1 MSQLVWFRTDLRVH
15 DHPALHAAAE
25 RGPVTAVFLLSPAQW
40 QEHDEAAVKVDFWLR
55 NLAELGKVLQV
66 LGIPLLIRTAE
77 RWAQAPQV
85 LLELAQELSLDQL
98 HFNDE
103 YGLNEAAR
111 DEATAQAFAEA
122 GLKVHRYLDQTL
134 FAPGTVLTKS
144 GGYFKVFGQFKKTC
158 LSRLEMG
165 LPTPLSA
172 PRKQKSPSTPADTL
186 PDTID
191 GFAAISAELKKL
203 WPAGET
209 AARERLQAF
218 IRDDL
223 DDYHQARDIPSEPGT
238 SQLSAYLNAGV
249 LSPRQ
254 CLHAAVEANRGQ
266 LSGGSQGATTWITE
280 LLWREFYRHVLV
292 GYPWVSRHQPF
303 NRELAALP
311 WRDDPAGLAAWQQGR
326 TGIPII
332 DAAMRQLLQTGWM
345 HNRMRMLTAMF
356 LCKNLLIDWRE
367 GERWFMRHLIDGD
380 LASNNGGWQWSASTG
395 TDSVPYFRVF
405 NPHTQALK
413 IDARGDYVR
422 TWVPELAALKGK
434 AVHTPGARYF
444 SPLVDLGESRE
455 RALAAYRGMA
465 RKKTETQ
472 KPD

>member
-1 MSQLVWFRTDLRVH
+1 MSQLVWFRTDLRTH

-25 RGPVTAVFLLSPAQW
+25 QGQVVAVFLLSPAQW
-40 QEHDEAAVKVDFWLR
+40 REHDEAAVKVDFWLR
-55 NLAELGKVLQV
+55 NLAKLRETLKT
-66 LGIPLLIRTAE
+66 LGIPLLIRRAE
-77 RWAQAPQV
+77 RWEQAPQV
-85 LLELAQELSLDQL
+85 LLDLAREQGLEHL

-103 YGLNEAAR
+103 YGVNEAAR
-111 DEATAQAFAEA
+111 DDAVAEA
-122 GLKVHRYLDQTL
+122 FEQAGLAAHRYLDQTL

-144 GGYFKVFGQFKKTC
+144 GGYFKVFGQFRKTC
-158 LSRLEMG
+158 LARLETG
-165 LPTPLSA
+165 LPMPLPA
-172 PRKQKSPSTPADTL
+172 PDRQQAATIQADEL
-186 PDTID
+186 PTGVD
-191 GFAAISAELKKL
+191 GFAETSPEVRQL
-203 WPAGET
+203 WPAGEE
-209 AARERLQAF
+209 AALQRLEAF

-223 DDYHQARDIPSEPGT
+223 ENYHQARDIPFEPGT

-249 LSPRQ
+249 LTPRQ
-254 CLHAAVEANRGQ
+254 CLQAAVNVNDGL
-266 LSGGSQGATTWITE
+266 LSGGRQGAATWITE

-292 GYPWVSRHQPF
+292 GYPWVSRNQPF
-303 NRELAALP
+303 NRDLAALP
-311 WRDDPAGLAAWQQGR
+311 WRDDPEGLAAWQQGR
-326 TGIPII
+326 TGIPLI

-405 NPHTQALK
+405 NPHTQAMK

-422 TWVPELAALKGK
+422 TWVPELAGLRGK
-434 AVHTPGARYF
+434 AVHTPGEHYLP
-444 SPLVDLGESRE
+444 PLVELGESRQ
-455 RALAAYRGMA
+455 RALATYRGMA
-465 RKKTETQ
+465 RKAETK

>member
-1 MSQLVWFRTDLRVH
+1 MSQLVWFRTDLRTH

-25 RGPVTAVFLLSPAQW
+25 QGQVVAVFLLSPAQW
-40 QEHDEAAVKVDFWLR
+40 REHDEAAVKVDFWLR
-55 NLAELGKVLQV
+55 NLAKLRETLKT
-66 LGIPLLIRTAE
+66 LGIPLLIRRAE
-77 RWAQAPQV
+77 RWEQAPQV
-85 LLELAQELSLDQL
+85 LLDLAREQGLEHL

-103 YGLNEAAR
+103 YGVNEAAR
-111 DEATAQAFAEA
+111 DDAVAEA
-122 GLKVHRYLDQTL
+122 FEQAGLAAHRYLDQTL

-144 GGYFKVFGQFKKTC
+144 GGYFKVFGQFRKTC
-158 LSRLEMG
+158 LARLETG
-165 LPTPLSA
+165 LPMPLPA
-172 PRKQKSPSTPADTL
+172 PDRQQAATIQADEL
-186 PDTID
+186 PTGVD
-191 GFAAISAELKKL
+191 GFAETSPEVRQL
-203 WPAGET
+203 WPAGEE
-209 AARERLQAF
+209 AALQRLEAF

-223 DDYHQARDIPSEPGT
+223 EDYHQARDIPFEPGT

-249 LSPRQ
+249 LTPRQ
-254 CLHAAVEANRGQ
+254 CLQAAVNANDGL
-266 LSGGSQGATTWITE
+266 LSGGRQGAATWITE

-292 GYPWVSRHQPF
+292 GYPWVSRNQPF
-303 NRELAALP
+303 NRDLAALP
-311 WRDDPAGLAAWQQGR
+311 WRDDPEGLAAWQQGR
-326 TGIPII
+326 TGIPLI

-405 NPHTQALK
+405 NPHTQAMK

-422 TWVPELAALKGK
+422 TWVPELAGLRGK
-434 AVHTPGARYF
+434 AVHTPGERYLP
-444 SPLVDLGESRE
+444 PLVDLGESRQ
-455 RALAAYRGMA
+455 RALATYRGMA
-465 RKKTETQ
+465 RKAETK

>member
-55 NLAELGKVLQV
+55 NLAELGKALQA

-165 LPTPLSA
+165 LPTPLPP
-172 PRKQKSPSTPADTL
+172 PRQQPSPGTAADTL

-191 GFAAISAELKKL
+191 GFAATSAELKKL

-311 WRDDPAGLAAWQQGR
+311 WRDDPEGLAAWQQGR

-434 AVHTPGARYF
+434 AVHTPGARYL

-465 RKKTETQ
+465 RKRTETQ

>member
-1 MSQLVWFRTDLRVH
+1 MSGLVWFRTDLRH
-15 DHPALHAAAE
+15 LDHPALHAAVE
-25 RGPVTAVFLLSPAQW
+25 QGPVIAVFLVSPAQW
-40 QEHDEAAVKVDFWLR
+40 QAHDEAPVKVDFWLR
-55 NLAELGKVLQV
+55 NLAELGKTLKA
-66 LGIPLLIRTAE
+66 LGIPLLVRKAATWE
-77 RWAQAPQV
+77 QAPQV
-85 LLELAQELSLDQL
+85 LLDLAREVEAQHLY
-98 HFNDE
+98 FNDE

-111 DEATAQAFAEA
+111 DEAVTQAFDTA
-122 GLKVHRYLDQTL
+122 GLVVHRYLDQTL

-158 LSRLEMG
+158 LARLETG
-165 LPTPLSA
+165 LPTPLPA
-172 PRKQKSPSTPADTL
+172 PGKQQKAALQSDEL
-186 PDTID
+186 PTRID
-191 GFAAISAELKKL
+191 GFAEPVAEVRQL
-203 WPAGET
+203 WPAGEQ
-209 AARERLQAF
+209 AALQRLATF

-254 CLHAAVEANRGQ
+254 CLQAAVEANGGR
-266 LSGGSQGATTWITE
+266 LSGGSQGAATWITE

-311 WRDDPAGLAAWQQGR
+311 WRDDPDGLAAWQQGR

-332 DAAMRQLLQTGWM
+332 DAAMRQLQQTGWM

-367 GERWFMRHLIDGD
+367 GERWFMRHLVDGD

-405 NPHTQALK
+405 NPQTQALK

-422 TWVPELAALKGK
+422 TWVPELAELKGK
-434 AVHTPGARYF
+434 AVHTPGARYLT
-444 SPLVDLGESRE
+444 PLVDLGESRQ

-465 RKKTETQ
+465 RKTAKK

>member
-1 MSQLVWFRTDLRVH
+1 MSQLVWFRTDLRTH

-25 RGPVTAVFLLSPAQW
+25 QGQVVAVFLLSPAQW
-40 QEHDEAAVKVDFWLR
+40 REHDEAAVKVDFWLR
-55 NLAELGKVLQV
+55 NLAKLRETLKT
-66 LGIPLLIRTAE
+66 LGIPLLIRRTE
-77 RWAQAPQV
+77 RWEQAPQV
-85 LLELAQELSLDQL
+85 LLDLAREQGLEHL

-103 YGLNEAAR
+103 YGVNEAAR
-111 DEATAQAFAEA
+111 DDAVAEA
-122 GLKVHRYLDQTL
+122 FEQAGLAAHRYLDQTL

-144 GGYFKVFGQFKKTC
+144 GGYFKVFGQFRKTC
-158 LSRLEMG
+158 LARLETG
-165 LPTPLSA
+165 LPMPLPA
-172 PRKQKSPSTPADTL
+172 PDRQQAATIQADEL
-186 PDTID
+186 PTGVD
-191 GFAAISAELKKL
+191 GFAETSPEVRQL
-203 WPAGET
+203 WPAGEE
-209 AARERLQAF
+209 AALQRLEAF

-223 DDYHQARDIPSEPGT
+223 EDYHQARDIPFEPGT

-249 LSPRQ
+249 LTPRQ
-254 CLHAAVEANRGQ
+254 CLQAAVNANDGL
-266 LSGGSQGATTWITE
+266 LSGGRQGAATWITE

-292 GYPWVSRHQPF
+292 GYPWVSRNQPF
-303 NRELAALP
+303 NRDLAALP
-311 WRDDPAGLAAWQQGR
+311 WRDDPEGLAAWQQGR
-326 TGIPII
+326 TGIPLI

-405 NPHTQALK
+405 NPHTQAMK

-422 TWVPELAALKGK
+422 TWVPELAGLRGK
-434 AVHTPGARYF
+434 AVHTPGERYLP
-444 SPLVDLGESRE
+444 PLVDLGESRQ
-455 RALAAYRGMA
+455 RALATYRGMA
-465 RKKTETQ
+465 RKAETK

>member
-1 MSQLVWFRTDLRVH
+1 MSQLVWFRTDLRTH

-25 RGPVTAVFLLSPAQW
+25 QGQVVAVFLLSPAQW

-55 NLAELGKVLQV
+55 NLDKLRETLKT
-66 LGIPLLIRTAE
+66 LGIPLLIRRAE
-77 RWAQAPQV
+77 RWEQAPQV
-85 LLELAQELSLDQL
+85 LLDLAREQGLEHL

-103 YGLNEAAR
+103 YGVNEAAR
-111 DEATAQAFAEA
+111 DDAVAEA
-122 GLKVHRYLDQTL
+122 FEQAGLAAHRYLDQTL

-144 GGYFKVFGQFKKTC
+144 GGYFKVFGQFRKTC
-158 LSRLEMG
+158 LARLETG
-165 LPTPLSA
+165 LPMPLPA
-172 PRKQKSPSTPADTL
+172 PDRQQAATIQADEL
-186 PDTID
+186 PTGVE
-191 GFAAISAELKKL
+191 GFAETSLEVRQL
-203 WPAGET
+203 WPAGEE
-209 AARERLQAF
+209 AALQRLEAF

-223 DDYHQARDIPSEPGT
+223 EDYHQARDIPFEPGT

-249 LSPRQ
+249 LTPRQ
-254 CLHAAVEANRGQ
+254 CLQAAVNANDGL
-266 LSGGSQGATTWITE
+266 LSGGRQGAATWITE

-292 GYPWVSRHQPF
+292 GYPWVSRKQPF
-303 NRELAALP
+303 NRDLAALP
-311 WRDDPAGLAAWQQGR
+311 WRDDPEGLAAWQQGR
-326 TGIPII
+326 TGIPLI

-405 NPHTQALK
+405 NPHTQAMK

-422 TWVPELAALKGK
+422 TWVPELAELRGK
-434 AVHTPGARYF
+434 AVHTPGERYLP
-444 SPLVDLGESRE
+444 PLVDLGESRQ
-455 RALAAYRGMA
+455 RALATYRGMA
-465 RKKTETQ
+465 RKAETK

>member
-1 MSQLVWFRTDLRVH
+1 MSQLVWFRTDLRTL

-25 RGPVTAVFLLSPAQW
+25 QGPVVAVFLLSPAQW

-55 NLAELGKVLQV
+55 NLAELGKTLGS
-66 LGIPLLIRTAE
+66 LGIPLLVRSAE
-77 RWAQAPQV
+77 RWKQAPQV
-85 LLELAQELSLDQL
+85 LLELARELDLEHL

-103 YGLNEAAR
+103 YGVNEAAR
-111 DEATAQAFAEA
+111 DDAVAEA
-122 GLKVHRYLDQTL
+122 FEAAGLTAHRYLDQTL

-144 GGYFKVFGQFKKTC
+144 GGYFKVFGQFRKTC
-158 LSRLEMG
+158 LARLETG
-165 LPTPLSA
+165 LPTPLPA
-172 PRKQKSPSTPADTL
+172 PGKQKKSLVQADDL
-186 PDTID
+186 PTSVA
-191 GFAAISAELKKL
+191 GFAAISPEVQQL
-203 WPAGET
+203 WPAGEE
-209 AARERLQAF
+209 AALQRLQAF
-218 IRDDL
+218 IQDDL
-223 DDYHQARDIPSEPGT
+223 EDYHQARDIPSTPGT

-249 LSPRQ
+249 LTPRQ
-254 CLHAAVEANRGQ
+254 CLQAAVRANDGL
-266 LSGGSQGATTWITE
+266 LSGGKQGAATWITE

-303 NRELAALP
+303 NRDLAALP
-311 WRDDPAGLAAWQQGR
+311 WRNDREGLDAWQQGR

-367 GERWFMRHLIDGD
+367 GERWFMQHLIDGD

-422 TWVPELAALKGK
+422 TWIPELADLKGK
-434 AVHTPGARYF
+434 AVHTPGGRYLT
-444 SPLVDLGESRE
+444 PLVDLGESRQ

-465 RKKTETQ
+465 RKTETK

>member
-1 MSQLVWFRTDLRVH
+1 MSQLVWFRTDLRTH

-25 RGPVTAVFLLSPAQW
+25 QGQVVAVFLLSPAQW

-55 NLAELGKVLQV
+55 NLAKLRETLKT
-66 LGIPLLIRTAE
+66 LGIPLLIRRAE
-77 RWAQAPQV
+77 RWEQAPQV
-85 LLELAQELSLDQL
+85 LLDLAREQGLEHL

-103 YGLNEAAR
+103 YGVNEAAR
-111 DEATAQAFAEA
+111 DDAVAEAFEEA
-122 GLKVHRYLDQTL
+122 GLTAHRYLDQTL

-144 GGYFKVFGQFKKTC
+144 GGYFKVFGQFRKTC
-158 LSRLEMG
+158 LARLETG
-165 LPTPLSA
+165 LPMPLPA
-172 PRKQKSPSTPADTL
+172 PDRQQAFTIQADEL
-186 PDTID
+186 PTGVD
-191 GFAAISAELKKL
+191 GFAETSLEVRQL
-203 WPAGET
+203 WPAGEE
-209 AARERLQAF
+209 AALQRLEAF

-223 DDYHQARDIPSEPGT
+223 EDYHQARDIPFEPGT

-249 LSPRQ
+249 LTPRQ
-254 CLHAAVEANRGQ
+254 CLQAAVNVNDGL
-266 LSGGSQGATTWITE
+266 LSGGRQGAATWITE

-292 GYPWVSRHQPF
+292 GYPWVSRNQPF
-303 NRELAALP
+303 NRDLAALP
-311 WRDDPAGLAAWQQGR
+311 WRDDPEGLAAWQQGR
-326 TGIPII
+326 TGIPLI

-405 NPHTQALK
+405 NPHTQAMK

-422 TWVPELAALKGK
+422 TWVPELAGLRGK
-434 AVHTPGARYF
+434 AVHTPGERYLP
-444 SPLVDLGESRE
+444 PLVDLGESRQ
-455 RALAAYRGMA
+455 RALATYRGMA
-465 RKKTETQ
+465 RKAETK

>member
-1 MSQLVWFRTDLRVH
+1 MSSLVWFRTDLRH
-15 DHPALHAAAE
+15 LDHPALHAAAE
-25 RGPVTAVFLLSPAQW
+25 QGPVTAVFLVSPAQW
-40 QEHDEAAVKVDFWLR
+40 QAHDEAPVKVDFWLR
-55 NLAELGKVLQV
+55 NLAELGKALKA
-66 LGIPLLIRTAE
+66 LGIPLLVRTADTWE
-77 RWAQAPQV
+77 QAPRV
-85 LLELAQELSLDQL
+85 LLDLAREVEAQHLY
-98 HFNDE
+98 FNDE

-111 DEATAQAFAEA
+111 DEAVTQAFDAA
-122 GLKVHRYLDQTL
+122 GFATHRYLDQTL

-158 LSRLEMG
+158 LARLETG
-165 LPTPLSA
+165 LPRPLPA
-172 PRKQKSPSTPADTL
+172 PGKQPKAARRSDDL
-186 PDTID
+186 PTRID
-191 GFAAISAELKKL
+191 GFAEPAAELRRL
-203 WPAGET
+203 WPAGEQ
-209 AARERLQAF
+209 AALQRLKTF

-223 DDYHQARDIPSEPGT
+223 DDYHQARDIPSVPGT

-254 CLHAAVEANRGQ
+254 CLQAAVAANGGR
-266 LSGGSQGATTWITE
+266 LSGGSQGAATWITE

-292 GYPWVSRHQPF
+292 GYPRVSRHQPF

-311 WRDDPAGLAAWQQGR
+311 WRDDPDGLAAWQQGR
-326 TGIPII
+326 TGIPLI
-332 DAAMRQLLQTGWM
+332 DAAMRQLQQTGWM

-405 NPHTQALK
+405 NPQTQALK

-422 TWVPELAALKGK
+422 TWVPELTELKGK
-434 AVHTPGARYF
+434 AVHTPGARYLA
-444 SPLVDLGESRE
+444 PLVDLGESRQ

-465 RKKTETQ
+465 KRTDTK

>member
-1 MSQLVWFRTDLRVH
+1 MSQLVWFRTDLRTH

-25 RGPVTAVFLLSPAQW
+25 QGQVVAVFLLSPAQW

-55 NLAELGKVLQV
+55 NLAKLRETLKT
-66 LGIPLLIRTAE
+66 LGIPLLIRRAE
-77 RWAQAPQV
+77 RWEQAPQV
-85 LLELAQELSLDQL
+85 LLDLARKQGLEHL

-103 YGLNEAAR
+103 YGVNEAAR
-111 DEATAQAFAEA
+111 DDAVAEAFEEA
-122 GLKVHRYLDQTL
+122 GLTAHRYLDQPL

-144 GGYFKVFGQFKKTC
+144 GGYFKVFGQFRKTC
-158 LSRLEMG
+158 LARLETG
-165 LPTPLSA
+165 LPMPLPA
-172 PRKQKSPSTPADTL
+172 PDRQQAATIQADEL
-186 PDTID
+186 PTGVD
-191 GFAAISAELKKL
+191 GFAETSPEVRQL
-203 WPAGET
+203 WPAGEE
-209 AARERLQAF
+209 AALQRLEAF

-223 DDYHQARDIPSEPGT
+223 EDYHQARDIPFEPGT

-249 LSPRQ
+249 LTPRQ
-254 CLHAAVEANRGQ
+254 CLQAAVNANDGL
-266 LSGGSQGATTWITE
+266 LSGGRQGAATWITE

-292 GYPWVSRHQPF
+292 GYPWVSRNQPF
-303 NRELAALP
+303 NRDLAALP
-311 WRDDPAGLAAWQQGR
+311 WRDDPEGLAAWQQGR
-326 TGIPII
+326 TGIPLI

-405 NPHTQALK
+405 NPHTQAMK
-413 IDARGDYVR
+413 IDTRGDYVR
-422 TWVPELAALKGK
+422 TWVPELAGLRGK
-434 AVHTPGARYF
+434 AVHTPGEHYLP
-444 SPLVDLGESRE
+444 PLVDLGESRQ
-455 RALAAYRGMA
+455 RALATYRGMA
-465 RKKTETQ
+465 RKAETK

>member
-1 MSQLVWFRTDLRVH
+1 MSQLVWLRTDLRTH

-25 RGPVTAVFLLSPAQW
+25 RGPVTALFLLSPAQW

-55 NLAELGKVLQV
+55 NLAALGKTLEA
-66 LGIPLLIRTAE
+66 LNIPLLIRSAD
-77 RWAQAPQV
+77 RWEQAPGV
-85 LLELAQELSLDQL
+85 LLELARELGLADL

-103 YGLNEAAR
+103 YGLNETAR
-111 DEATAQAFAEA
+111 DDAVAQAFAEA
-122 GLKVHRYLDQTL
+122 GLGVHRYLDQTL

-158 LSRLEMG
+158 LARLETG
-165 LPTPLSA
+165 LPTPLPA
-172 PRKQKSPSTPADTL
+172 PAKQKRGPVPADEL
-186 PDTID
+186 PRVID
-191 GFAAISAELKKL
+191 GFAAPPAEVQTL
-203 WPAGET
+203 WPAGEE
-209 AARERLQAF
+209 AALGRLAAF
-218 IRDDL
+218 IGGDL
-223 DDYHQARDIPSEPGT
+223 DDYHQARDIPAEPGT

-249 LSPRQ
+249 LTPRQ
-254 CLHAAVEANRGQ
+254 CLQAAVQANQGQ
-266 LSGGSQGATTWITE
+266 LSGGSQGAATWITE

-292 GYPWVSRHQPF
+292 GYPWVSRNQPF

-311 WRDDPAGLAAWQQGR
+311 WRDDPAGLEAWQQGR

-422 TWVPELAALKGK
+422 TWVPELAEFKGK
-434 AVHTPGARYF
+434 AVHTPGGRYL

-465 RKKTETQ
+465 RQKTATK

>member
-1 MSQLVWFRTDLRVH
+1 MSGLVWFRTDLRHH

-25 RGPVTAVFLLSPAQW
+25 QGPVIAVFLVSPAQW
-40 QEHDEAAVKVDFWLR
+40 QAHDEAPVKVDFWLR
-55 NLAELGKVLQV
+55 NLAELGQALEA
-66 LGIPLLIRTAE
+66 LGIPLLIRTADT
-77 RWAQAPQV
+77 WDQAPQV
-85 LLELAQELSLDQL
+85 LLDLAREVEAQHLY
-98 HFNDE
+98 FNDE

-111 DEATAQAFAEA
+111 DEAVAQAFDTA
-122 GLKVHRYLDQTL
+122 GIVVHRYLDQTL

-158 LSRLEMG
+158 LARLETG
-165 LPTPLSA
+165 LPTPLPA
-172 PRKQKSPSTPADTL
+172 PGRQQKATL
-186 PDTID
+186 KSDELPTRTD
-191 GFAAISAELKKL
+191 GFAEPAAEVRQL
-203 WPAGET
+203 WPAGEQ
-209 AARERLQAF
+209 AALQRLATF

-223 DDYHQARDIPSEPGT
+223 ADYHQARDVPSEPGT

-254 CLHAAVEANRGQ
+254 CLQAAVEANGGR
-266 LSGGSQGATTWITE
+266 LSGGSQGAATWITE

-303 NRELAALP
+303 NRALTTLP
-311 WRDDPAGLAAWQQGR
+311 WRDDPDGLAAWQQGR

-332 DAAMRQLLQTGWM
+332 DAAMRQLQQTGWM

-367 GERWFMRHLIDGD
+367 GERWFMRHLVDGD

-405 NPHTQALK
+405 NPQTQALK

-422 TWVPELAALKGK
+422 TWVPELAELKGK
-434 AVHTPGARYF
+434 AVHTPGARYLT
-444 SPLVDLGESRE
+444 PLVDLGESRQ

-465 RKKTETQ
+465 RKTAKK

>member
-1 MSQLVWFRTDLRVH
+1 MSGLVWFRTDLRH
-15 DHPALHAAAE
+15 LDHPALHAAAE
-25 RGPVTAVFLLSPAQW
+25 QGSVTAVFLVSPAQW
-40 QEHDEAAVKVDFWLR
+40 QAHDEASVKVDFWLR
-55 NLAELGKVLQV
+55 NLAELVKALEA
-66 LGIPLLIRTAE
+66 LGIPLLVRTADT
-77 RWAQAPQV
+77 WAQAPQV
-85 LLELAQELSLDQL
+85 LLDLAREVGAQHLY
-98 HFNDE
+98 FNDE

-111 DEATAQAFAEA
+111 DEAVVKAFDAA
-122 GLKVHRYLDQTL
+122 GFATHRYLDQTL

-158 LSRLEMG
+158 LARLETG
-165 LPTPLSA
+165 LPTPLPA
-172 PRKQKSPSTPADTL
+172 PGKRQKAARRSDEL
-186 PDTID
+186 PTCID
-191 GFAAISAELKKL
+191 GFPEPTVEVRQL
-203 WPAGET
+203 WPAGEQ
-209 AARERLQAF
+209 AALQRLKTF

-223 DDYHQARDIPSEPGT
+223 DDYHQARDIPSAPGT

-254 CLHAAVEANRGQ
+254 CLQAAVEANGGR
-266 LSGGSQGATTWITE
+266 LSGGSQGAATWITE

-311 WRDDPAGLAAWQQGR
+311 WRDDPDGLAAWQQGR

-332 DAAMRQLLQTGWM
+332 DAAMRQLQQTGWM

-405 NPHTQALK
+405 NPQTQALK

-422 TWVPELAALKGK
+422 TWVPELAELKGK
-434 AVHTPGARYF
+434 AVHTPGARYLA
-444 SPLVDLGESRE
+444 PLVDLGESRQ

-465 RKKTETQ
+465 KRRDTK

>member
-1 MSQLVWFRTDLRVH
+1 MSQLVWFRTDLRLH

-25 RGPVTAVFLLSPAQW
+25 HGSVTAVFLLSPAQW
-40 QEHDEAAVKVDFWLR
+40 QDHDEAAVKVDFWLR
-55 NLAELGKVLQV
+55 NLAELGKGLQA
-66 LGIPLLIRTAE
+66 LGIPLLIRTADT
-77 RWAQAPQV
+77 WDLAPQV
-85 LLELAQELSLDQL
+85 LLDLAREVEAQHLY
-98 HFNDE
+98 FNDE

-111 DEATAQAFAEA
+111 DEAVAKAFDAA
-122 GLKVHRYLDQTL
+122 GLAVHRYLDQTL

-158 LSRLEMG
+158 LARLETG
-165 LPTPLSA
+165 LPMPLPPPGKQSESA
-172 PRKQKSPSTPADTL
+172 VQADELPTTIEGFSATSP
-186 PDTID
+186 
-191 GFAAISAELKKL
+191 EVKKL
-203 WPAGET
+203 WPAGEQ
-209 AARERLQAF
+209 AALQRLDAF

-223 DDYHQARDIPSEPGT
+223 HDYQRARDIPSEPGT

-254 CLHAAVEANRGQ
+254 CVQAAVNANQGQ
-266 LSGGSQGATTWITE
+266 LSSGSEGAATWITE

-303 NRELAALP
+303 NRDLSALP
-311 WRDDPAGLAAWQQGR
+311 WRDDPEGLAAWQQGR
-326 TGIPII
+326 TGFPII

-422 TWVPELAALKGK
+422 TWVPELAELKGK
-434 AVHTPGARYF
+434 AVHTPGTRYLT
-444 SPLVDLGESRE
+444 PLVDLGESRE
-455 RALAAYRGMA
+455 RALAAYRGLA

>member
-1 MSQLVWFRTDLRVH
+1 MSQLVWLRTDLRTH

-55 NLAELGKVLQV
+55 NLAELGKT
-66 LGIPLLIRTAE
+66 LGALNIPLLIRSAD
-77 RWAQAPQV
+77 RWEQAPQV
-85 LLELAQELSLDQL
+85 LLELTRELGLADL

-111 DEATAQAFAEA
+111 DDAVAQAFAEA
-122 GLKVHRYLDQTL
+122 GLGVHRYLDQTL

-158 LSRLEMG
+158 LARLETG
-165 LPTPLSA
+165 LPTPLPPPA
-172 PRKQKSPSTPADTL
+172 KQQGRPVAADELPRV
-186 PDTID
+186 ID
-191 GFAAISAELKKL
+191 GFAVISPEVQHL
-203 WPAGET
+203 WPAGEE
-209 AARERLQAF
+209 AALGRLATF

-249 LSPRQ
+249 LTPRQ
-254 CLHAAVEANRGQ
+254 CLQAAVQANQGQ
-266 LSGGSQGATTWITE
+266 LSGGSQGAATWITE

-292 GYPWVSRHQPF
+292 GYPWVSRNQPF
-303 NRELAALP
+303 SRELAALP
-311 WRDDPAGLAAWQQGR
+311 WRDDPEGLAAWQQGR

-422 TWVPELAALKGK
+422 TWVAELAALKGK
-434 AVHTPGARYF
+434 AVHTPGGRYLA
-444 SPLVDLGESRE
+444 PLVDLGESRE

-465 RKKTETQ
+465 RQKTATK

>member
-1 MSQLVWFRTDLRVH
+1 MSQLVWFRTDLRTL

-25 RGPVTAVFLLSPAQW
+25 QGPVVAVFLLSPAQW

-55 NLAELGKVLQV
+55 NLAELGKTLGS
-66 LGIPLLIRTAE
+66 LGIPLLVRSAE
-77 RWAQAPQV
+77 RWKQAPQV
-85 LLELAQELSLDQL
+85 LLELARELGAEHL

-103 YGLNEAAR
+103 YGVNEAAR
-111 DEATAQAFAEA
+111 DDAVAEA
-122 GLKVHRYLDQTL
+122 FEAAGLTAHRYLDQTL

-144 GGYFKVFGQFKKTC
+144 GGYFKVFGQFRKTC
-158 LSRLEMG
+158 LARLETG
-165 LPTPLSA
+165 LPTPLPA
-172 PRKQKSPSTPADTL
+172 PGKQKKNLVQADDL
-186 PDTID
+186 PTSVA
-191 GFAAISAELKKL
+191 GFAAISPEVQQL
-203 WPAGET
+203 WPAGEEV
-209 AARERLQAF
+209 ALQRLQAF
-218 IRDDL
+218 IQDDL
-223 DDYHQARDIPSEPGT
+223 EDYHQARDIPSTPGT

-249 LSPRQ
+249 LTPRQ
-254 CLHAAVEANRGQ
+254 CLQAAVRANDGL
-266 LSGGSQGATTWITE
+266 LSGGKQGAATWITE

-303 NRELAALP
+303 NRDLTALA
-311 WRDDPAGLAAWQQGR
+311 WRDDPEGLDAWQQGR

-422 TWVPELAALKGK
+422 TWVPELADLKGK
-434 AVHTPGARYF
+434 AVHTPGGRYLT
-444 SPLVDLGESRE
+444 PLVDLGESRQ

-465 RKKTETQ
+465 RKTETK